1 MLSVLA
7 ISSLVAGLLVLV
19 IQLGPQLLQQ
29 PPDVVTASGFALIAV
44 GAGSSIMVLALW
56 RRGCLSVAACA
67 RRLATEKKIEFIVSP
82 DDVLAPLVGG
92 VNDCLQMAER
102 AVEEATLAVR
112 ELEIQLK
119 VATAGRRHAE
129 AIIHSI
135 SDPILVTDSFDELL
149 LSNREASRVFGFD
162 LEAANRVALS
172 QLVKD
177 TAMVGMIQEMRASGQ
192 STSRTLEHRVRVGR
206 DEERVYKV
214 TLSNVN
220 QQSGD
225 AGGVVAVLSDLTRER
240 EIGAMKNAF
249 ISGVSH
255 ELRTPLSSIKAYVEM
270 LMDGEADDEQTR
282 AEFVEIINTE
292 ATRLERLIDNILDIS
307 RIESG
312 LMKVD
317 RRPMSLLEVAKEA
330 VEVIRPHASGKNI
343 EINERLIP
351 AVHQTLGDRDMLYQ
365 AVLNLLS
372 NAVKYTPEGGRV
384 VLDTNVDEER
394 KVLTGTITDT
404 GVGIPAKDLP
414 FVFDTFYRVEANN
427 KMAKGTG
434 LGLPMVRQIIEKVH
448 GGRVWA
454 ESEPGKGSRFMFEL
468 PMCA

>member
-1 MLSVLA
+1 
-7 ISSLVAGLLVLV
+7 
-19 IQLGPQLLQQ
+19 
-29 PPDVVTASGFALIAV
+29 
-44 GAGSSIMVLALW
+44 
-56 RRGCLSVAACA
+56 
-67 RRLATEKKIEFIVSP
+67 
-82 DDVLAPLVGG
+82 
-92 VNDCLQMAER
+92 
-102 AVEEATLAVR
+102 
-112 ELEIQLK
+112 
-119 VATAGRRHAE
+119 
-129 AIIHSI
+129 
-135 SDPILVTDSFDELL
+135 
-149 LSNREASRVFGFD
+149 
-162 LEAANRVALS
+162 
-172 QLVKD
+172 
-177 TAMVGMIQEMRASGQ
+177 MVGMIQEMRASGQ